1 MRKIL
6 LIMATIFSLTAVGQV
21 NMTVYLSNG
30 EVKVYDK
37 ADVDSVTFGMSGD
50 TDKYNGYE
58 YVDLGLPS
66 GLKWATCNIGAD
78 APEKYGDFY
87 EWAETEPRDRY
98 GKGNKHSSDGSS
110 LKYSKYNKDDN
121 KTLLDPEDDVAHVV
135 WGGTWRMPTDEEHKE
150 LRRNC
155 KWEDTTL
162 NGVNVTKI
170 TGPNGNC
177 IYLPYNGRRMYD
189 DFMELDKTG
198 YYWTSSLVTKGNS
211 WMKYFCSFASY
222 FSVPYAFG
230 NMLRDFGAAVR
241 PVTE

>member
-87 EWAETEPRDRY
+87 EWAETGPCLTR
-98 GKGNKHSSDGSS
+98 
-110 LKYSKYNKDDN
+110 
-121 KTLLDPEDDVAHVV
+121 KTM
-135 WGGTWRMPTDEEHKE
+135 WR
-150 LRRNC
+150 
-155 KWEDTTL
+155 
-162 NGVNVTKI
+162 I
-170 TGPNGNC
+170 
-177 IYLPYNGRRMYD
+177 
-189 DFMELDKTG
+189 
-198 YYWTSSLVTKGNS
+198 
-211 WMKYFCSFASY
+211 
-222 FSVPYAFG
+222 
-230 NMLRDFGAAVR
+230 
-241 PVTE
+241 